1 MGNISGVLF
10 MILMIAIFVAAILF
24 LPRYLV
30 MRAVP
35 HVIRMF
41 RKAGAVG
48 FANAKYPHEIG
59 FKEKGM
65 LERVMSRRDYKP
77 AALQG
82 MIKAEIIRTT
92 PEGKL
97 YLSEE
102 ALAKTRW
109 GDAVRPS

>member
-1 MGNISGVLF
+1 MGSVLF
-10 MILMIAIFVAAILF
+10 MILMIVIFVAAILF

-41 RKAGAVG
+41 RNGGAVG
-48 FANAKYPHEIG
+48 FGNAKYPQEIG

-77 AALQG
+77 AALQAL
-82 MIKAEIIRTT
+82 IKAEIIRTT

-109 GDAVRPS
+109 GEGAGRFS